1 MKEIKERKINK
12 PRTRK
17 DISNVLLGLVTIFSV
32 MVTCYV
38 SVSLFVYEQFNIH
51 FYYLILIGIV
61 SLIASILI
69 SLFVKINKISLI
81 GQVSVVYSA
90 IALCCLGLV
99 LLMNSKVAERPMF
112 WTVTLISSF
121 IGLAVL
127 IVVLVIFK
135 HREEQKLNDV
145 LNKYKGRKSDEK

>member
-1 MKEIKERKINK
+1 MNQEKKINNPK
-12 PRTRK
+12 IRK
-17 DISNVLLGLVTIFSV
+17 DIINVLISLVTIFSV

-38 SVSLFVYEQFNIH
+38 GVSLFVYEQFNIH

-69 SLFVKINKISLI
+69 TMFVKINKISLI
-81 GQVSVVYSA
+81 GQVSVVYSVIA
-90 IALCCLGLV
+90 ICCLGLV

-112 WTVTLISSF
+112 WSATLISSF
-121 IGLAVL
+121 IGLGVL

-135 HREEQKLNDV
+135 HHEEQKLNDV
-145 LNKYKGRKSDEK
+145 LNKYKGKNTDEK